1 MTPALPLTAGRDA
14 GVTLLEMLIVLVMI
28 GVLTGIATLS
38 FRDGTRMRD
47 TAQEAALLAAR
58 LDLAAEQSLIFG
70 RYSALDWSQDSYR
83 FTEWDGTDWRPHA
96 SARLAASHSLE
107 PGLRLRGEAGAQ
119 SGSLRIRPDLGPPS
133 GGVATLR
140 IAAAGSGV
148 AVRFDGA
155 SAIVELGQ

>member
-1 MTPALPLTAGRDA
+1 MTHAPPRLTGPDA

-38 FRDGTRMRD
+38 IRDGTRARD

-70 RYSALDWSQDSYR
+70 RYGALDWSQDGYR
-83 FTEWDGTDWRPHA
+83 FTEWDGEEWRPHS
-96 SARLAASHSLE
+96 SALLAASHSLE
-107 PGLRLRGEAGAQ
+107 PGLRLQGDEGAR
-119 SGSLRIRPDLGPPS
+119 SGSLRILPDLGPPS
-133 GGVATLR
+133 GGIATLR
-140 IAAAGSGV
+140 IAAAGPGI

-155 SAIVELGQ
+155 SARVEAGR